1 MPFNLHSS
9 FRKMFCVILLNYVL
23 DSYDAAYIVSF
34 FVQTA
39 NFINVLIVW
48 KLVAV
53 SALKT

>member
-1 MPFNLHSS
+1 MPFNSHSS

-23 DSYDAAYIVSF
+23 DSYDTAYIASL

-39 NFINVLIVW
+39 NFINVLSVW

-53 SALKT
+53 FALKT